1 MGLSGKET
9 LLAAVAQMDVALG
22 DLSAN
27 LGRVERLIENAAS
40 EGAELVVL
48 PECCLSGY
56 CFESAEEAR
65 PHALPAESEEL
76 ARLRGLCEH
85 LRISAVLGFLEREG
99 ETLYNSAAVLLTIEG
114 TTTLQVYRKTH
125 LPVLGVDRYAMRGD
139 VLRPFAA
146 EGYGLGTL
154 VCYDLRFPEAAR
166 LLMLQGVE
174 LLALPTN
181 WPEGAETSP
190 DFITRARAWENRI
203 WLLAANRI
211 GVERGNRFLGR
222 SQIVSPAGRVVAEAG
237 PEEEVL
243 LLHNLDL
250 REARGKRIVIRPG
263 AWEMDPVGDRRPDL
277 YSAMLAE
284 RLESHHAQ

>member
-9 LLAAVAQMDVALG
+9 LRAAVAQMDVALG

-27 LGRVERLIENAAS
+27 LGRVERLVEKAAR

-56 CFESAEEAR
+56 CFDCTEESL
-65 PHALPAESEEL
+65 PHALTADSKEL
-76 ARLRGLCEH
+76 ARLRRLCER
-85 LRISAVLGFLEREG
+85 LQISAVLGFLEREG
-99 ETLYNSAAVLLTIEG
+99 EALYNSAAVLLTIEG

-125 LPVLGVDRYAMRGD
+125 LPVLGVDRY
-139 VLRPFAA
+139 VLRGSALLPFAA
-146 EGYGLGTL
+146 DGYRLGTL

-166 LLMLQGVE
+166 LLMLKGAEV
-174 LLALPTN
+174 LALPTN

-190 DFITRARAWENRI
+190 DFITRARAWENRV

-222 SQIVSPAGRVVAEAG
+222 SQIVSPAGQVVSEAG
-237 PEEEVL
+237 PEEEAL

-250 REARGKRIVIRPG
+250 REARSKRIVIRPG
-263 AWEMDPVGDRRPDL
+263 TWEMDPVGDRRPDL

-284 RLESHHAQ
+284 RLESRHVE

>member
-1 MGLSGKET
+1 MSDRQT
-9 LLAAVAQMDVALG
+9 LIAAVAQMDVALG
-22 DLSAN
+22 DLITN
-27 LGRVERLIENAAS
+27 LRRVERLVEDAAR

-56 CFESAEEAR
+56 CFESAEEAL
-65 PHALPAESEEL
+65 PHALSAESQEL
-76 ARLRGLCEH
+76 ERLRGLCER

-99 ETLYNSAAVLLTIEG
+99 AILYNSAAVLLTIAG
-114 TTTLQVYRKTH
+114 TTALQVYRKTH
-125 LPVLGVDRYAMRGD
+125 LPVLGVDRYATRGHA
-139 VLRPFAA
+139 LQPFTA
-146 EGYGLGTL
+146 EGFSLGTL

-166 LLMLQGVE
+166 LLMLQSAEV
-174 LLALPTN
+174 LALPTN

-211 GVERGNRFLGR
+211 GVERGIRFLGR
-222 SQIVSPAGRVVAEAG
+222 SQIVSPAGQVVAEAG
-237 PEEEVL
+237 SEEEAL

-277 YSAMLAE
+277 YSAMLAAP
-284 RLESHHAQ
+284 LESRYAQ